1 MGDQT
6 DFVQEEPLDLE
17 CLTMIVSTCVVQDV
31 SILSCPSFEIA
42 CPYRLINML
51 SFHFPIFGRS
61 VSLDLDSI
69 LGCTSPT
76 QLEVVRKSA
85 TSFDTNLLRR
95 FPEAFQLFLTE
106 FDPILYR
113 SLERRHSASKY

>member
-6 DFVQEEPLDLE
+6 GFVQEEPLDLE
-17 CLTMIVSTCVVQDV
+17 CLTMIVTTCVVEDV

-42 CPYRLINML
+42 CPCRLINML

-76 QLEVVRKSA
+76 QFEAVRKSA
-85 TSFDTNLLRR
+85 TSSCTNLLRR
-95 FPEAFQLFLTE
+95 FSEAFQLCLIE
-106 FDPILYR
+106 FDPVLYR
-113 SLERRHSASKY
+113 SLERRHSVSKY